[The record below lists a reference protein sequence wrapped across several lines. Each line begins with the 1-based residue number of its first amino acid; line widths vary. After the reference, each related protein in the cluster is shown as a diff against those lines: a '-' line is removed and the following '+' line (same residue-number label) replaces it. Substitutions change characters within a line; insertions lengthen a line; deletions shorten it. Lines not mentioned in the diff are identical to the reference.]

1 MIPYEREIFVDMIV
15 DKLNREKQENQS
27 GTPVEALI

>member
-15 DKLNREKQENQS
+15 DKLNKEKQDKQ
-27 GTPVEALI
+27 GTPIEALI